1 LRLQR
6 IRRLPWNQTA
16 TFATALAAVLLAGC
30 ADVGAGNIGE
40 SLPQAWGG
48 ISPDAPKRPAVEAPY
63 PAVHDLPPERAE
75 RPLDADQQLRLQKDL
90 AATRARQH
98 KLQDPKVK
106 REGADAAAATT
117 AARDKAKAKAGVKP
131 HSD

>member
-1 LRLQR
+1 M
-6 IRRLPWNQTA
+6 RRNNAP
-16 TFATALAAVLLAGC
+16 TFFIVLAAGLLGGC
-30 ADVGAGNIGE
+30 ANVGAGNIGE

-63 PAVHDLPPERAE
+63 PAVHDVPADRPE

-90 AATRARQH
+90 AATRSRQH
-98 KLQDPKVK
+98 KLQDPNVK
-106 REGADAAAATT
+106 REGANAAAATT

-131 HSD
+131 QSD

>member
-1 LRLQR
+1 LRWNY
-6 IRRLPWNQTA
+6 ILP
-16 TFATALAAVLLAGC
+16 LALLALLGGC
-30 ADVGAGNIGE
+30 ANVGAGNIGE

-63 PAVHDLPPERAE
+63 PAVHDLPPQRAE

-98 KLQDPKVK
+98 KLQDPNVT
-106 REGADAAAATT
+106 REGANAAAATT
-117 AARDKAKAKAGVKP
+117 AARDKAKAKAAKP
-131 HSD
+131 QSD